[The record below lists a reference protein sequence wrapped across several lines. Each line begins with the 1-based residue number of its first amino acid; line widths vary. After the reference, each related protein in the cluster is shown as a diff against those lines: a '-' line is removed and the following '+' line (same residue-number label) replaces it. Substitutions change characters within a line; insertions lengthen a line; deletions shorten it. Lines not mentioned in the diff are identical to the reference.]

1 MGLSDYEL
9 QQLEKVREGSN
20 TAMWASRAW
29 ITFWASITAA
39 ANSSSPS
46 SAGATELVPVSR
58 IAGQT
63 TWVSQR
69 RKARACGLRD
79 SRIRS
84 VAPSSVTKVTN

>member
-1 MGLSDYEL
+1 VGLSDYEL

-29 ITFWASITAA
+29 ITFWASSTAA
-39 ANSSSPS
+39 ANRP
-46 SAGATELVPVSR
+46 PVR
-58 IAGQT
+58 GQPNRFPCPGSLGHT

-69 RKARACGLRD
+69 RKARACDLRD